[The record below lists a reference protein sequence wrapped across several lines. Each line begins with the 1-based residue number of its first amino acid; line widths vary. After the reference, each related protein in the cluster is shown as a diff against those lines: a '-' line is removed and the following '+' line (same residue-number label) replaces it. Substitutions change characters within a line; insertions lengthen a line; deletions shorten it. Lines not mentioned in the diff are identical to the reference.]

1 MTVASRRLGL
11 TGRAAAWTREGMGSA
26 LPTLALLGT
35 IWGLTPALAKL
46 LVQSGWTPLTVATCM
61 GTISG
66 SILLGIILA
75 RGDSLPLS
83 APYLR
88 HYLCGGLF
96 GLMAPNFFAMTAL
109 QYVPAGFF
117 ALVIPLSPLVT
128 VAVVAALG
136 MEPMTQRRL
145 LGTLAGLLGVAL
157 AMAPGAALPDFSLLP
172 WALMITLTPICYA
185 ASNILG
191 VRLAPRGAPA
201 LVLAAGA
208 TLTGA
213 AMLWC
218 VSLATGQFRLGPAN
232 ALMFIPLLQG
242 VIGALAFVVYF
253 RSLARHGGVVTSQ
266 IGYLITIT
274 GLFWGFLFFGEVPG
288 WLTIPAAALVFTG
301 LALVTLPGRRSTRAG
316 A

>member
-1 MTVASRRLGL
+1 MA
-11 TGRAAAWTREGMGSA
+11 SA

-46 LVQSGWTPLTVATCM
+46 LVQSGWSPLTVATCM
-61 GTISG
+61 GTISAT
-66 SILLGIILA
+66 ILLGIIFA
-75 RGDSLPLS
+75 RGERLPLS
-83 APYLR
+83 RPYLR
-88 HYLCGGLF
+88 HYLAGGLF

-109 QYVPAGFF
+109 QFVPAGFF

-128 VAVVAALG
+128 VAAVALLG
-136 MEPMTQRRL
+136 MERMTRRRL
-145 LGTLAGLLGVAL
+145 AGTLAGLAGVGL
-157 AMAPGAALPDFSLLP
+157 AMAPGAALPDLSLLP

-191 VRLAPRGAPA
+191 VRLAPKGAPA

-208 TLTGA
+208 TACGTL
-213 AMLWC
+213 MLWC
-218 VSLATGQFRLGPAN
+218 VTLLSGQFRPGPAN
-232 ALMFIPLLQG
+232 ALMLIPLLQG
-242 VIGALAFVVYF
+242 VMGALAFVVYF

-274 GLFWGFLFFGEVPG
+274 GLIWGFLLFGEVPG
-288 WLTIPAAALVFTG
+288 PLTIPAAALVFLG
-301 LALVTLPGRRSTRAG
+301 LALVTLPGRKPSPAG